1 MCRQKQQNMIDIVV
15 IICIVWAFI
24 LGLKRGLVVQFF
36 HLVGLYM
43 AMLIAPRF
51 ATEVGMLVMDD
62 SGKAYLAGFILIV
75 AASLI
80 LIWIIAPIVKA
91 VIIWKP
97 LRGVDTVL
105 GGALNIVTSVIVI
118 AALFSI
124 FDRINLSP
132 NVKQDKLMEMIENN
146 QEGDIREKILSLS
159 QTDIDG
165 EMRQYFEHKYI
176 SYETLENSK
185 TFFPLAKFGAK
196 AIPSIKQIDSVIRQ
210 EAEQTIDREI
220 FFNN

>member
-1 MCRQKQQNMIDIVV
+1 MIDIVV

-24 LGLKRGLVVQFF
+24 LGLKRGLVIQFF

-97 LRGVDTVL
+97 LRGVD
-105 GGALNIVTSVIVI
+105 SV
-118 AALFSI
+118 
-124 FDRINLSP
+124 
-132 NVKQDKLMEMIENN
+132 
-146 QEGDIREKILSLS
+146 
-159 QTDIDG
+159 
-165 EMRQYFEHKYI
+165 
-176 SYETLENSK
+176 
-185 TFFPLAKFGAK
+185 
-196 AIPSIKQIDSVIRQ
+196 
-210 EAEQTIDREI
+210 
-220 FFNN
+220 